1 MPRRDVALLAVFAF
15 CVLANGMALDLG
27 WAAAHPCK
35 DTFEGGCGYGKA
47 IAGFLSWLCACG
59 GFASGVVLAMVAMEA
74 RRRRV
79 AIAAWALA
87 IVPGLYVVYGVVML
101 AAALLRP

>member
-35 DTFEGGCGYGKA
+35 DNFEGGCGYGKA
-47 IAGFLSWLCACG
+47 IAGFLSWLCACA
-59 GFASGVVLAMVAMEA
+59 GFASGVVLAVLATEA
-74 RRRRV
+74 RRCRV

-87 IVPGLYVVYGVVML
+87 IVAGVCVVYGVVML
-101 AAALLRP
+101 ASALTRP